1 MKSKQE
7 HPFFELTVRERK
19 GTFIILLIS
28 ISFWFLPRLMD
39 RMNSNKDKEIRYHNL
54 TTAFLLEKEEEKNEF
69 DLERKEDVKKTKRN
83 LTFFD
88 PNKLDEEEWEDLGVR
103 PKTAQTIVRYVNKG
117 GKFRKPEDLRKIW
130 GLDESLCEKLIPYVK
145 ISSEIKESN
154 QMPKYGKRDTIY
166 SKKERFN
173 QAPIF
178 INKADSIQW
187 ESLPGIGPAL
197 AHRIVAYR
205 EKLGGFVSVDQ
216 LTEVWNLPDS
226 VFQKIKN
233 RLKSD
238 DFYKKMDI
246 NSCGKTEFGRHPYF
260 GFRLAK
266 IIVNYREQHGLFQ
279 TLEDIQ
285 KIALIDKIQFERM
298 RPYITIIK
306 Q

>member
-54 TTAFLLEKEEEKNEF
+54 TTAFLLKKEEEKNEF

-103 PKTAQTIVRYVNKG
+103 PKTAQTIVRYVTKG

-178 INKADSIQW
+178 INKADSVQW

-298 RPYITIIK
+298 RPYLTIIK

>member
-1 MKSKQE
+1 MKSRQE

-28 ISFWFLPRLMD
+28 IALWFLPDLLQRMD
-39 RMNSNKDKEIRYHNL
+39 SNKNKEIRFTNL
-54 TTAFLLEKEEEKNEF
+54 TADFLLEKEEVNNEIAFERRDDEK
-69 DLERKEDVKKTKRN
+69 KIKRN

-88 PNKLDEEEWEDLGVR
+88 PNKLDEEEWKDLGVK
-103 PKTAQTIVRYVNKG
+103 PKTAKTIVRYVSKG
-117 GKFRKPEDLRKIW
+117 GTFRKPEDLRKIW
-130 GLDESLCEKLIPYVK
+130 GMEETLCRKLIPFVK
-145 ISSEIKESN
+145 FSPEIKASN
-154 QMPKYGKRDTIY
+154 QVPKYGNRDTFF
-166 SKKERFN
+166 SKKQRFGN
-173 QAPIF
+173 APIF
-178 INKADSIQW
+178 INQADSTQW

-205 EKLGGFVSVDQ
+205 EKLGGFVSVEQ

-238 DFYKKMDI
+238 DSFKKMDI
-246 NSCGKTEFGRHPYF
+246 NSCGKIEFGRHPYF

-285 KIALIDKIQFERM
+285 KIALIDKIQFEKI
-298 RPYITIIK
+298 RPYLTINK
-306 Q
+306 P

>member
-178 INKADSIQW
+178 INKADSVQW

-298 RPYITIIK
+298 RPYLTIIK

>member
-1 MKSKQE
+1 MKSKQD

>member
-19 GTFIILLIS
+19 GTFLILIIS
-28 ISFWFLPRLMD
+28 ITFWFLPGLLD
-39 RMNSNKDKEIRYHNL
+39 RMNLNKDKEIRYRNL
-54 TTAFLLEKEEEKNEF
+54 TAAFLMEKEEEKHEIIF
-69 DLERKEDVKKTKRN
+69 ERREDEKKIKRN

-88 PNKLDEEEWEDLGVR
+88 PNKLDEEEWENLGVR
-103 PKTAQTIVRYVNKG
+103 PKTAQTIVRYVSKG
-117 GKFRKPEDLRKIW
+117 GRFRKPEDLRKIW
-130 GLDESLCEKLIPYVK
+130 GMDESLCRKLIPFVK
-145 ISSEIKESN
+145 VSPEIKALNPMSN
-154 QMPKYGKRDTIY
+154 YGKRDTIF
-166 SKKERFN
+166 SKKERFS

-178 INKADSIQW
+178 INKADSAQW

-216 LTEVWNLPDS
+216 LMEVWNLPDS
-226 VFQKIKN
+226 VFQKIKI
-233 RLKSD
+233 RLKPD
-238 DFYKKMDI
+238 DIYKKMDV

-285 KIALIDKIQFERM
+285 KIALIDKIQFEKM
-298 RPYITIIK
+298 RPYLTINK
-306 Q
+306 P

>member
-19 GTFIILLIS
+19 GTFLILIIS
-28 ISFWFLPRLMD
+28 IAFWFLPGLLD
-39 RMNSNKDKEIRYHNL
+39 RMNFKKDNEIRYTNL
-54 TTAFLLEKEEEKNEF
+54 TAAFLMEKEEDKHEIAFERREDEK
-69 DLERKEDVKKTKRN
+69 KIKRN

-88 PNKLDEEEWEDLGVR
+88 PNKLNEEEWENLGVR
-103 PKTAQTIVRYVNKG
+103 PKIAQTIVRYVSKG
-117 GKFRKPEDLRKIW
+117 GRFRKPEDLRKIW
-130 GLDESLCEKLIPYVK
+130 GMDESQCRKLIPFVK
-145 ISSEIKESN
+145 VSPEINALNPMSN
-154 QMPKYGKRDTIY
+154 YGKRDTIF
-166 SKKERFN
+166 SKKERFS

-178 INKADSIQW
+178 INKADSAQW

-216 LTEVWNLPDS
+216 LMEVWNLPDS
-226 VFQKIKN
+226 VFQKIKI
-233 RLKSD
+233 RLKPD
-238 DFYKKMDI
+238 DIYKKMDV

-285 KIALIDKIQFERM
+285 KIALIDKIQFEKM
-298 RPYITIIK
+298 RPYLTINK
-306 Q
+306 P

>member
-54 TTAFLLEKEEEKNEF
+54 TTAFLLKKEEEKNEF

-103 PKTAQTIVRYVNKG
+103 PKTAQTIVRYVTKG

-178 INKADSIQW
+178 INKADSVQW

-238 DFYKKMDI
+238 DFYQKMDI

-298 RPYITIIK
+298 RPYLTIIK

>member
-1 MKSKQE
+1 MKSRQE

-28 ISFWFLPRLMD
+28 IAFWFLPDFLQRMD
-39 RMNSNKDKEIRYHNL
+39 FQKDKEIRFTNL
-54 TTAFLLEKEEEKNEF
+54 TADFLLEKEEVNNEIA
-69 DLERKEDVKKTKRN
+69 LERRDDEKKIKRN

-88 PNKLDEEEWEDLGVR
+88 PNKLDEEEWKDLGVR
-103 PKTAQTIVRYVNKG
+103 PKTAQTIVRYVSKG
-117 GKFRKPEDLRKIW
+117 GTFRKPEDLRKIW
-130 GLDESLCEKLIPYVK
+130 GMEETLCRKLIPFVK
-145 ISSEIKESN
+145 FTPEIKASN
-154 QMPKYGKRDTIY
+154 QLSKYGKRDTVF
-166 SKKERFN
+166 SKKQRFGN
-173 QAPIF
+173 TPIF
-178 INKADSIQW
+178 INQADSTQW

-205 EKLGGFVSVDQ
+205 EKLGGFVSVEQ

-233 RLKSD
+233 RLKPD

-246 NSCGKTEFGRHPYF
+246 NSCGKAEFGRHPYF

-285 KIALIDKIQFERM
+285 KIALIDKIQFEKM
-298 RPYITIIK
+298 RPYLTINK
-306 Q
+306 L